1 MAEAKDI
8 LEAAMELE
16 PVERA
21 KIAQELLD
29 SIDGGAN
36 GGLDAEWIA
45 ELERRAREI
54 DEGRAQFVSWSDVQA
69 RIAQRRAGRAG

>member
-1 MAEAKDI
+1 MAQAKDI

-16 PVERA
+16 PAERA

-36 GGLDAEWIA
+36 GGLDAEWIG
-45 ELERRAREI
+45 ELERRAREV
-54 DEGRAQFVSWSDVQA
+54 DEGRARFVSWPEA
-69 RIAQRRAGRAG
+69 RQDIEDSLQRSR

>member
-1 MAEAKDI
+1 MAQAKDI

-16 PVERA
+16 PAERA

-36 GGLDAEWIA
+36 GGLDAEWIG
-45 ELERRAREI
+45 ELERRARDI
-54 DEGRAQFVSWSDVQA
+54 DEGRAQFVSWPEA
-69 RIAQRRAGRAG
+69 RQEIEDSLQRSR